1 MISSLM
7 KMQHTLDSQME
18 ESAVEG
24 LVLANE
30 SQDLDEGDDEECEEE
45 GEEE

>member
-7 KMQHTLDSQME
+7 NMQHTLNSQME

-30 SQDLDEGDDEECEEE
+30 SQDLDKEDVDEED